1 MMNLMK
7 KQIFL
12 QENLLKKIVKFFFL
26 FGFIFYCTNIY
37 AEEKWIIDKKISNI
51 TFEVPVLFATNVIGE
66 FTDFDGFVEIDL
78 ENKENNKAI
87 ISVQI
92 NSIKINYEKYK
103 DLILGPIFFNSN
115 KYPIG
120 VLDTKKFS
128 YTDEVDLELNMELN
142 IKGKSKTIKTQINI
156 NRLTK
161 DLVQIIGDF
170 SFNRND
176 FKIGEGSWENTTILK
191 NSIEVK
197 SNIFLV
203 RE

>member
-26 FGFIFYCTNIY
+26 FGVIFSCTNIY
-37 AEEKWIIDKKISNI
+37 AEEKWIIDKKISKI

-78 ENKENNKAI
+78 ENKEKNKAI

-128 YTDEVDLELNMELN
+128 YTDEVDLELDMEFN

-161 DLVQIIGDF
+161 DLVQIIGHF

>member
-26 FGFIFYCTNIY
+26 FSVIFYCTNIY
-37 AEEKWIIDKKISNI
+37 AEEKWIIDKKISKI

-78 ENKENNKAI
+78 ENKEKNKAI

-142 IKGKSKTIKTQINI
+142 IKGKSKKIKTQINI

-161 DLVQIIGDF
+161 DLVQIIGHF

>member
-26 FGFIFYCTNIY
+26 FGFIFYCTNIN

-161 DLVQIIGDF
+161 DLVQIIGHF

>member
-26 FGFIFYCTNIY
+26 FCVIFYCTNIY

-120 VLDTKKFS
+120 VIDTKKFS
-128 YTDEVDLELNMELN
+128 YTDEVDLELNVELN
-142 IKGKSKTIKTQINI
+142 IKGKSKTIKTQIKI

-161 DLVQIIGDF
+161 DLVQIIGHF

>member
-1 MMNLMK
+1 MLYFIV
-7 KQIFL
+7 QIFI
-12 QENLLKKIVKFFFL
+12 K
-26 FGFIFYCTNIY
+26 
-37 AEEKWIIDKKISNI
+37 EKWIIDKKISKI

-78 ENKENNKAI
+78 ENKEKNKAI

-161 DLVQIIGDF
+161 DLVQIIGHF

-191 NSIEVK
+191 TVLK
-197 SNIFLV
+197 
-203 RE
+203 